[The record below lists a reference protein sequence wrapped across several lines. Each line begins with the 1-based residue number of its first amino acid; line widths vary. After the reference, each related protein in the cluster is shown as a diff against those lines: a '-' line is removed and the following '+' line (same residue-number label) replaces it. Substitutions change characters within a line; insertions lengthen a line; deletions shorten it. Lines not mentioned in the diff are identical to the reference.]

1 MENNLTYK
9 MLFDLA
15 MEDSEEPLLFE
26 MNDGNIFLV
35 KFSHLDIDIA
45 NAIDEYIESRG
56 LIYKVM
62 KVIKNVSY
70 DYSNIF
76 IEITRDYLPKTFN
89 VISENEVS

>member
-1 MENNLTYK
+1 MEINSTYK
-9 MLFDLA
+9 MLFNLA

-26 MNDGNIFLV
+26 MNDGNIFMV

-70 DYSNIF
+70 DYSQIF
-76 IEITRDYLPKTFN
+76 IEITRNLLPKSFEIVN
-89 VISENEVS
+89 DLEVS

>member
-26 MNDGNIFLV
+26 MNDGNIFMV

-70 DYSNIF
+70 DYSQIF
-76 IEITRDYLPKTFN
+76 IEITRNLLPKSFEIVN
-89 VISENEVS
+89 DLEVS